1 MLDQVIE
8 IIADEL
14 NVDVANIKE
23 ETRLKEDLNVDSLD
37 VVELV
42 MRLEETFDVSVSDE
56 AAAKLS
62 TVKDIVTY
70 IESQKA

>member
-14 NVDVANIKE
+14 NVDAANIKE

-56 AAAKLS
+56 AASKLS

>member
-1 MLDQVIE
+1 MLSQVIE

-14 NVDVANIKE
+14 SVDAANIKE
-23 ETRLKEDLNVDSLD
+23 DTRLKEDLNVDSLD

-42 MRLEETFDVSVSDE
+42 MRLEETFDIAVSDE
-56 AAAKLS
+56 AATKLA
-62 TVKDIVTY
+62 TVKDIVSY